1 MGKVLGLFII
11 CTLVLLS
18 STAASLTV
26 VVDTEV
32 PQIMLKRRDR
42 EG

>member
-26 VVDTEV
+26 VVDTED
-32 PQIMLKRRDR
+32 PQIMVNRRDR